1 MRVARCRVGEDIFCL
16 SPKALNCP
24 HTWGQLQKET
34 IEGFQIRKNVVWCV
48 GSAPHL
54 DNREEQFASA
64 KGLPHRRANRTF
76 RPLGPRSAH
85 RGSVHLG
92 HTWDTGLSHLSPF
105 PGLHPIPTDW
115 TPHLNGT
122 ETRTHL
128 GNEPRD
134 TAQSQGE
141 AIYGWPMVLC
151 DCHPVSPENWPWQGH
166 LENTTFE

>member
-1 MRVARCRVGEDIFCL
+1 MGEDIFCL

-92 HTWDTGLSHLSPF
+92 HAWDTGLSHLSPF

-128 GNEPRD
+128 GNEPQD

-141 AIYGWPMVLC
+141 AIYG
-151 DCHPVSPENWPWQGH
+151 
-166 LENTTFE
+166 